1 MKHIEVVAA
10 AIVKDKKVFVCKRP
24 KEKYMGGFY
33 EFPGGKIEPNET
45 HEEALKR
52 EILEELNTKVNV
64 EKCLLTINHNY
75 PIYRVT
81 LYLYEC
87 EIIEGNLELLEHS
100 DATWCGANEFDK
112 LEFVPADGPIIDYL
126 KGYLK

>member
-10 AIVKDKKVFVCKRP
+10 AIIKDKKVFVCKRP
-24 KEKYMGGFY
+24 KGKYMGGFY

-75 PIYRVT
+75 PIYNVT
-81 LYLYEC
+81 LHLYEC
-87 EIIEGNLELLEHS
+87 KIIEGNLELLEHS
-100 DATWCGANEFDK
+100 DATWCGVSEFDK